1 MKTPELS
8 PMEFAAEKA
17 RSDRKIWANKGWNI
31 EYTIDF
37 TSPSGRPAPLDSQ
50 SKKKVR
56 TVYALHGF
64 ARPLEDFASFTQA
77 WPERCAFISVHLPHH
92 GTSGPDLGTRPLDDA
107 IEPKDLL
114 LLLNEI
120 ALHEGVSTSKPDLIG
135 YSIGGRIALSL
146 IAIDPKKW
154 NRVLLLAPDGLKQS
168 PFYGLTVHTQLGK
181 ALWFAI
187 DTHSQAVL
195 LWSNRFLNWKLLTPH
210 MHAFIAFHLSSHS
223 MRMAVWNGWRAHR
236 KCWPSHHSLATA
248 FSQTEGSI
256 DLFFGIHDRIIPLK
270 NGNRLRQKTNS
281 MPHVNFHSIP
291 SGHGMLREDVL
302 KIIIQRTFKT

>member
-1 MKTPELS
+1 
-8 PMEFAAEKA
+8 MEFAAEKA
-17 RSDRKIWANKGWNI
+17 RSDRKTWANHGWNL

-37 TSPSGRPAPLDSQ
+37 TSPSGRPAALDSQ
-50 SKKKVR
+50 SKKNLRAVF
-56 TVYALHGF
+56 ALHGF
-64 ARPLEDFASFTQA
+64 ARPLEDFTSFSQA

-92 GTSGPDLGTRPLDDA
+92 GKSGPDLETRPLDDA
-107 IEPKDLL
+107 IEPEDLL
-114 LLLNEI
+114 KILCEI
-120 ALHEGVSTSKPDLIG
+120 ALHEGVSASKPDLIG

-146 IAIDPKKW
+146 LATDPKKW
-154 NRVLLLAPDGLKQS
+154 NRVVLLAPDGLKQS

-195 LWSNRFLNWKLLTPH
+195 LWSDRFLKWRLLTPH

-236 KCWPSHHSLATA
+236 KCWPSYQSLASA
-248 FSQTEGSI
+248 FSQTGGTI
-256 DLFFGIHDRIIPLK
+256 DLFFGMHDRIIPLK
-270 NGNRLRQKTNS
+270 NGRRLRQKTNS